1 MATVFLSTALTWVL
15 MIGASYICN
24 YGRPN
29 ETTKILAAGAFVCLG
44 LMASIWAIAW
54 GITTLLA

>member
-1 MATVFLSTALTWVL
+1 MATVFLATALTWCL
-15 MIGASYICN
+15 MIGTSIICN
-24 YGRPN
+24 YGRPS
-29 ETTKILAAGAFVCLG
+29 EITKILAAGAVVCLA